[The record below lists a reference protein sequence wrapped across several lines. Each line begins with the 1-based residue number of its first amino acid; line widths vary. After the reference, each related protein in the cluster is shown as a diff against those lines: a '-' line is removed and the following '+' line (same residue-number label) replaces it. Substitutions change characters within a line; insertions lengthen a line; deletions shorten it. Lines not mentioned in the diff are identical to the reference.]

1 MPASLR
7 VTQTRSTISH
17 IARNRATIRALG
29 LHGIGS
35 SSILPDNPAV
45 RGMVRQVRFLVTV
58 EELPGGRGR
67 DDPGEALMKIH
78 DLHPAEGSVTKRT
91 RVGRGIAAGKG
102 KTAGRGTKGQK
113 SRAGASI
120 PAWFEGGQTP
130 LHIRIPKLRGFRN
143 INDVEYE
150 VVNVG
155 AISAAIDAG
164 KLEVQ
169 KGAPVTV
176 NADTLKQAG
185 PGPSRP
191 PAAQGARQRRR
202 QREAVR
208 ARRRLHPQRAR
219 EDRGR
224 RRHRPG
230 HRDPDAAR
238 SRPSGS
244 TSPPTR
250 DAGKPA
256 AASERRPRDAPRRD
270 PRPSAT
276 ATDDEPAAKPPA
288 AARPRPSRPTS
299 PPPPP
304 PSRPPRPEPPRT
316 PPSPGRPRRPTRP
329 TRPTTASAPCS
340 RRCSTRSARRTSG
353 AASCSSPGSCSSSGC
368 SRTSRSRAS
377 TRRS

>member
-7 VTQTRSTISH
+7 VTQTKSTISH

-58 EELPGGRGR
+58 EELPAGA
-67 DDPGEALMKIH
+67 DATTPEKSLMKIH

-155 AISAAIDAG
+155 AISAARR
-164 KLEVQ
+164 
-169 KGAPVTV
+169 AP
-176 NADTLKQAG
+176 
-185 PGPSRP
+185 
-191 PAAQGARQRRR
+191 
-202 QREAVR
+202 
-208 ARRRLHPQRAR
+208 
-219 EDRGR
+219 
-224 RRHRPG
+224 
-230 HRDPDAAR
+230 
-238 SRPSGS
+238 
-244 TSPPTR
+244 
-250 DAGKPA
+250 
-256 AASERRPRDAPRRD
+256 AS
-270 PRPSAT
+270 
-276 ATDDEPAAKPPA
+276 
-288 AARPRPSRPTS
+288 
-299 PPPPP
+299 
-304 PSRPPRPEPPRT
+304 
-316 PPSPGRPRRPTRP
+316 
-329 TRPTTASAPCS
+329 
-340 RRCSTRSARRTSG
+340 
-353 AASCSSPGSCSSSGC
+353 
-368 SRTSRSRAS
+368 SRSRRAPRSRS
-377 TRRS
+377 TPTP